1 MNLDAATL
9 WAARWLFEVNGMT
22 LTHIKF
28 AGLPTED
35 FVSTFMVST
44 YMIMALP
51 LPRWGQ
57 QGDYT
62 YKSIYMVLT
71 WKLYGVNFEMFQT
84 SRTNGLSDLTSRDT
98 SFALEDSGE
107 SSTNMLYLY
116 GILPLSLLLDGLYE
130 SIMNWLKISRTPGL
144 SDLIST
150 LMSLAVTTPWTARWL
165 FEVIGMTLTR
175 IKIGRTP

>member
-9 WAARWLFEVNGMT
+9 WAARLLFEVNGMT

-28 AGLPTED
+28 TGLPTED

-44 YMIMALP
+44 YMIMSLP

-71 WKLYGVNFEMFQT
+71 
-84 SRTNGLSDLTSRDT
+84 
-98 SFALEDSGE
+98 
-107 SSTNMLYLY
+107 
-116 GILPLSLLLDGLYE
+116 
-130 SIMNWLKISRTPGL
+130 
-144 SDLIST
+144 
-150 LMSLAVTTPWTARWL
+150 
-165 FEVIGMTLTR
+165 
-175 IKIGRTP
+175 